1 MFDGSS
7 QSLDQMYVTH
17 AARANAQYDIVHMN
31 AEFASQASDHDALV
45 ASFDMTAD
53 VSTTPTGA
61 LDIDVKGT
69 LTLAGAEIS
78 AFDPGSDR
86 LFVTSNSGLQVVDLS
101 NPAAPALITT
111 LNFTTLGFAS
121 TDVTSVAVKNG
132 IVAVA
137 LLATDKSQPGHVVFI
152 NAATHG
158 VVGSVQ
164 VGVHPDMLVFTADG
178 QKVLVAN
185 EGEVLSNGFA
195 GNDGAG
201 SVSII
206 DLSGSI
212 AAATVQTAGFTAFN
226 GQEDALRAEGVR
238 IFAGRSVSQDVEPE
252 YIALSPDGTKAMVTL
267 QEANAVAILD
277 LATAT
282 FTDIVPLGLKDWTGL
297 QIDVSDQDGGMN
309 LVTNSHL
316 FGMYMPDAISAYSVG
331 GQTYYVMANE
341 GDDRDDFLAP
351 DETIRVSNGSYD
363 LDNGLFPNE
372 TTLKTNVELGRHTV
386 SNAPG
391 LRGDT
396 DGDGDIDQIMTYGGR
411 SFSIVDSQG
420 NQVFDSADVI
430 ERIIAEQFPTLFDDS
445 RSDNKGAE
453 PEGLTIGKVGDKA
466 YAFVALERSNITLA
480 FDISDPGHVSY
491 AGAARNAGDLSPEG
505 VLFIA
510 AADSPTGQDLLI
522 TSNEVSNTI
531 TVFEV
536 NEVPAFTLQLL
547 HFSDGEA
554 GLLAGDTAPYLAAM
568 IDAFD
573 DDFANTLILSSGDNF
588 LPGPFINAGTDPS
601 LNSVP
606 GIGATAP
613 GRPDIAMLNAMGI
626 EASAIGNHE
635 FDLGS
640 TVFRDAF
647 TPAGTWQGALFPYL
661 SANLDFS
668 GDSALN
674 PRFTN
679 TVDGGTGTLIAEA
692 STLRG
697 RIAPAAVITEGGQK
711 IGLVAATTQIIEFD
725 LLAQRH
731 RGQGLPDRPR
741 RQRRGRQHG
750 PAGGPVAA
758 DHRRDDRRGRQQ
770 DHPDV
775 ASAADRQRA
784 APGDQAA
791 RRRHHHLRRLQHPP
805 GRRRRRGRGLP
816 GPRGEFRQHLPDRDA
831 GYRRQ
836 DDRDRQYRR
845 RVYLSRPPGDRLRRR
860 RRDHPRHVG

>member
-1 MFDGSS
+1 
-7 QSLDQMYVTH
+7 
-17 AARANAQYDIVHMN
+17 
-31 AEFASQASDHDALV
+31 
-45 ASFDMTAD
+45 
-53 VSTTPTGA
+53 
-61 LDIDVKGT
+61 
-69 LTLAGAEIS
+69 
-78 AFDPGSDR
+78 
-86 LFVTSNSGLQVVDLS
+86 
-101 NPAAPALITT
+101 
-111 LNFTTLGFAS
+111 
-121 TDVTSVAVKNG
+121 
-132 IVAVA
+132 
-137 LLATDKSQPGHVVFI
+137 
-152 NAATHG
+152 
-158 VVGSVQ
+158 
-164 VGVHPDMLVFTADG
+164 
-178 QKVLVAN
+178 
-185 EGEVLSNGFA
+185 
-195 GNDGAG
+195 
-201 SVSII
+201 
-206 DLSGSI
+206 
-212 AAATVQTAGFTAFN
+212 
-226 GQEDALRAEGVR
+226 
-238 IFAGRSVSQDVEPE
+238 
-252 YIALSPDGTKAMVTL
+252 
-267 QEANAVAILD
+267 
-277 LATAT
+277 
-282 FTDIVPLGLKDWTGL
+282 
-297 QIDVSDQDGGMN
+297 
-309 LVTNSHL
+309 
-316 FGMYMPDAISAYSVG
+316 
-331 GQTYYVMANE
+331 
-341 GDDRDDFLAP
+341 
-351 DETIRVSNGSYD
+351 
-363 LDNGLFPNE
+363 
-372 TTLKTNVELGRHTV
+372 
-386 SNAPG
+386 
-391 LRGDT
+391 
-396 DGDGDIDQIMTYGGR
+396 MTYGGR

-453 PEGLTIGKVGDKA
+453 PEGLTIGKVGDKT

-510 AADSPTGQDLLI
+510 AADLPTGQDLLI

-554 GLLAGDTAPYLAAM
+554 GLLAGDTAPYLAAL

-711 IGLVAATTQIIEFD
+711 IGLVAATTQIIELISSPNGTEVKGFPTGPGANGEVDNMD
-725 LLAQRH
+725 LLAAQLQPIIDEMIAEGVNKIILTSH
-731 RGQGLPDRPR
+731 LQQIANEQLLATKLRGVDIII
-741 RQRRGRQHG
+741 
-750 PAGGPVAA
+750 V
-758 DHRRDDRRGRQQ
+758 
-770 DHPDV
+770 
-775 ASAADRQRA
+775 
-784 APGDQAA
+784 
-791 RRRHHHLRRLQHPP
+791 RRLQHPP

-816 GPRGEFRQHLPDRDA
+816 RPRGEFRQHLSDRDP
-831 GYRRQ
+831 GHRRQ
-836 DDRDRQYRR
+836 DDRDRQHRR
-845 RVYLSRPPGDRLRRR
+845 RVHLSRPPGDRLRRR